1 MAEASNPAVYFA
13 QDLPQQYAAAI
24 ETAPASVVEQAPL
37 NAVFEVTG
45 ADGGL
50 FSLRSA
56 GKQLEVQPGAAIEAP
71 DMYVVMSFDDWRVLA
86 SSGATDMFVD
96 YVQRGKVAV
105 VKGLKGTVNLE
116 LTRSDGSLWHSKLI
130 FGGQPEPG
138 LTVMMTDDDY
148 RAMLSGELNS
158 QMAFLTGKL
167 KFEGSL
173 PLLMQIGALAS

>member
-1 MAEASNPAVYFA
+1 MAEASNPAAYFD
-13 QDLPQQYAAAI
+13 QVIPQQYAAAM
-24 ETAPASVVEQAPL
+24 EAAPPSVAEQPPL
-37 NAVFEVTG
+37 TAVFEITG
-45 ADGGL
+45 ANGGI

-56 GKQLEVQPGAAIEAP
+56 GKQLEVQPGAQIEAP
-71 DMYVVMSFDDWRVLA
+71 DMYVAMSHDDWHTLA
-86 SSGATDMFVD
+86 ASGATDMFVD

-130 FGGQPEPG
+130 FGDQAEPA

-148 RAMLSGELNS
+148 RAMLNGELNS

-167 KFEGSL
+167 KFDGSL